1 MAAVAF
7 ERVDRMLLVEF
18 DGASRL
24 VLEFGELHHLHQIL
38 VHLDR
43 QVEPVADHDAVRL
56 DARRDRRCVLRP
68 DGRARKEQCYC

>member
-1 MAAVAF
+1 MNLVRGVGRLLLGGFYIVNGVKSIREPGRYVA
-7 ERVDRMLLVEF
+7 
-18 DGASRL
+18 
-24 VLEFGELHHLHQIL
+24 
-38 VHLDR
+38 